1 MTNHLLYQQGH
12 AAAATWARAV
22 RPQANLSVDFL
33 SEYLSRNWEEG
44 VGSILAK
51 DFLKAVRKWNR

>member
-1 MTNHLLYQQGH
+1 VIPPHF
-12 AAAATWARAV
+12 
-22 RPQANLSVDFL
+22 PQANLSVDFL